1 MLCLRKRALYDDR
14 GCLMSGQDVCDCLQ
28 PDCPG
33 CHFPCAK
40 CGSPMCGH
48 ECRSVQARLGSQPLV
63 VQVYAPIGA
72 SAYHRTLYVFGCAT
86 PECANESAAW
96 CCVRA
101 QQRATGG
108 AEPAPVPAERAPAA
122 AATDWLDEADDWGSD
137 DSGGSSGVQE
147 LALDA
152 DNANLA
158 AASEAA
164 PATAELEPA
173 AEEGVSP
180 EPAQPPTCDVRALL
194 AARPPPLH
202 GPVTFRPAYLG
213 VVEEPA
219 PRGAPS
225 HHELDLLRAYQ
236 AREGV
241 NLAQLSA
248 PGGGGDGPTAA
259 AAEGYERAAPAH
271 GDRLLYKL
279 IQRLELCPGQVLRYC
294 RDGGAPL
301 PLAPLP
307 PAPPACRHCGAP
319 AVFELQLLPTLV
331 ARLRVAD
338 AAGGEHAGPLEFG
351 TVLVYTCRD
360 SCWRDGDRAR
370 AEVVLVQAEMQ

>member
-1 MLCLRKRALYDDR
+1 MT
-14 GCLMSGQDVCDCLQ
+14 
-28 PDCPG
+28 
-33 CHFPCAK
+33 
-40 CGSPMCGH
+40 
-48 ECRSVQARLGSQPLV
+48 PLV

-86 PECANESAAW
+86 PECANESAA
-96 CCVRA
+96 C
-101 QQRATGG
+101 
-108 AEPAPVPAERAPAA
+108 
-122 AATDWLDEADDWGSD
+122 
-137 DSGGSSGVQE
+137 
-147 LALDA
+147 
-152 DNANLA
+152 
-158 AASEAA
+158 EAA

-241 NLAQLSA
+241 NL
-248 PGGGGDGPTAA
+248 
-259 AAEGYERAAPAH
+259 RAAPAH

-294 RDGGAPL
+294 RDGGSPL